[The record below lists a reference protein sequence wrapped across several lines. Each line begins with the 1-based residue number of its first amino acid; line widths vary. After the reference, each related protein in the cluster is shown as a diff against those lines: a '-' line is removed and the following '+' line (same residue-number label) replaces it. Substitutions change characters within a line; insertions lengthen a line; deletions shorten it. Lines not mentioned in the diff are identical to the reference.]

1 MKTVPVVSVPKVG
14 VEFEKLT
21 GIYSRPTP
29 SISFT
34 VALIVIWLSVFVE
47 STDKGKSLKINVQKK
62 FNLIDS
68 STIYYEN
75 GNLSEETAWD
85 ITVPNNLINKVKKY
99 IKENSW

>member
-1 MKTVPVVSVPKVG
+1 MVKQKD
-14 VEFEKLT
+14 
-21 GIYSRPTP
+21 
-29 SISFT
+29 
-34 VALIVIWLSVFVE
+34 IWKFNDDE
-47 STDKGKSLKINVQKK
+47 WKIHITNESLKVNVQKK

-99 IKENSW
+99 IKDNS

>member
-1 MKTVPVVSVPKVG
+1 MVKQKDIWKFNDD
-14 VEFEKLT
+14 EWK
-21 GIYSRPTP
+21 IH
-29 SISFT
+29 IS
-34 VALIVIWLSVFVE
+34 
-47 STDKGKSLKINVQKK
+47 DKSLKINVQKK

-99 IKENSW
+99 IKDNS